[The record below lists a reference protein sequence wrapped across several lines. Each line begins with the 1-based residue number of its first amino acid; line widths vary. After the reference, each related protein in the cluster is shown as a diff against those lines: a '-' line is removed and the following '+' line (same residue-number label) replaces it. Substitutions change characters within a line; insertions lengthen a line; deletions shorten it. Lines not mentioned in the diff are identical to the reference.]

1 MISSKQRNKIN
12 PVRRLN
18 PKQKKQFYIFNKNLC
33 EPSICWHS
41 FYRNLDFK
49 IFMNTIIDFMKRN
62 YKIIL
67 AVVLLSATLFAFRN
81 TSFTESTTSE
91 KDKMLLELLT
101 FVIEKGHYSPA
112 TIDDTFSKGVY
123 KDYIQAL
130 DPSKR
135 FFLQSDIDEFS
146 KYETQLDD
154 QLLNK
159 DLTFFNLTYDRLIK
173 RMEEGKSLYKDIL
186 STPFDY
192 TVDETFNTDYEK
204 APYAKNAAELKEK
217 WRKQLKLSTLSSLT
231 DRLKI
236 QENKEKGIVDKDP
249 KSSSDVLKPG
259 EFVDNINNTEKEK
272 SDKST
277 DGKPKTL
284 AELEKITRESSL
296 KSLDEYFGFMKEL
309 TRDDWFSIY
318 INSITARFDPHTNYF
333 PPEEKE
339 RFDVSISGKFEGIGA
354 RLQKKNDFTEITE
367 LISGGPAW
375 RGKQLEAGDVIMKV
389 AQGNGEPLDIVGMRL
404 DDVVKKIKGPKGSE
418 VRLTVK
424 KVDGSIKTISII
436 RDIVE
441 IEETYAKSSVVERN
455 GMRYG
460 VIYLPKFYIDFENA
474 DGRDAGKDI
483 AAEVEAL
490 KKVGV
495 NGIVLDVRDDGGGS
509 LSTVVDI
516 AGLFIEQGP
525 IVQIKSA
532 DRKKE
537 VLYDRDKKIEWDGP
551 LVIMVNS
558 FSASASEILAAAI
571 QDYKRGIIVGSKQ
584 TYGKG
589 TVQNVIDLN
598 KFVRSSSTGDLGAL
612 KTTTQKF
619 YRINGGSTQLEGV
632 SSDIVMPDK
641 YAYLKMGE
649 RDVEAAMPW
658 DKIDPAP
665 YSVWKNNANF
675 DKAIAESKKRI
686 AQNPQFKLI
695 EENAKWIDERS
706 KENVYSLKMD
716 DFKKHQ
722 AAIEE
727 TNKKFKAISDY
738 DYHLK
743 FTSLPQEAEA
753 MKKDASLKEKRLR
766 WHESLSKD
774 IYVEEALNVLD
785 DLQSKPV
792 IKKSAPAVTLKKEKL
807 AK

>member
-1 MISSKQRNKIN
+1 M
-12 PVRRLN
+12 
-18 PKQKKQFYIFNKNLC
+18 
-33 EPSICWHS
+33 
-41 FYRNLDFK
+41 D
-49 IFMNTIIDFMKRN
+49 TIINFMKRN
-62 YKIIL
+62 YKILI
-67 AVVLLSATLFAFRN
+67 AVVLLSVTLFAFKIN
-81 TSFTESTTSE
+81 SNKSGDPE

-101 FVIEKGHYSPA
+101 FVIEKGHYNPA
-112 TIDDTFSKGVY
+112 KIDDTFSKGIY
-123 KDYIQAL
+123 KDYIEAL

-135 FFLQSDIDEFS
+135 FFLQSDIAEFS
-146 KYETQLDD
+146 KFETLLDD
-154 QLLNK
+154 ELLNK
-159 DLTFFNLTYDRLIK
+159 DLTFFDLTYNRLLK
-173 RMEEGKSLYKDIL
+173 RMEEGKGFYKEIL
-186 STPFDY
+186 SKPFDY
-192 TVDETFNTDYEK
+192 SVDESFNTNYEK
-204 APYAKNAAELKEK
+204 APYAKNTEELKDR
-217 WRKQLKLSTLSSLT
+217 WRKQIKLSTLSSLT

-236 QENKEKGIVDKDP
+236 QENKEKGIVEKEDKKDA
-249 KSSSDVLKPG
+249 DLKPG
-259 EFVDNINNTEKEK
+259 DFIENAASKGKD
-272 SDKST
+272 DST
-277 DGKPKTL
+277 DGKPKTYE
-284 AELEKITRESSL
+284 ELEKITRESSL
-296 KSLDEYFGFMKEL
+296 KSLDEYFGFMKDL
-309 TRDDWFSIY
+309 SRNDWFSVY
-318 INSITARFDPHTNYF
+318 VNSITARFDPHTNYF

-354 RLQKKNDFTEITE
+354 RLQKKNDFTEITD

-375 RGKQLEAGDVIMKV
+375 RGKLLEAGDVIMKV
-389 AQGNGEPLDIVGMRL
+389 AQGKAEPVDIVGMRL

-424 KVDGSIKTISII
+424 KVDGSIKTIPII

-455 GMRYG
+455 GLKYG
-460 VIYLPKFYIDFENA
+460 VIYLPKFYIDFEDKN
-474 DGRDAGKDI
+474 GRDAGKDVAI
-483 AAEVEAL
+483 EVESL
-490 KKVGV
+490 KKAGV

-532 DRKKE
+532 GKQKE
-537 VLYDRDKKIEWDGP
+537 VLFDRDKKIEWDGP

-571 QDYKRGIIVGSKQ
+571 QDYKRGIIIGSKQ

-598 KFVRSSSTGDLGAL
+598 QFVRSSNIGDLGAL

-632 SSDIVMPDK
+632 ASDVVMPDR

-649 RDVEAAMPW
+649 RDVDNAMPW
-658 DKIDPAP
+658 DKIDPAQ
-665 YSVWKNNANF
+665 YNVWMNNAKF
-675 DKAIAESKKRI
+675 SKAIADSKSRI

-706 KENVYSLKMD
+706 KENDYSLNFDK
-716 DFKKHQ
+716 FKKNQ
-722 AAIEE
+722 KAIEE
-727 TNKKFKAISDY
+727 TNKKFKSIADY

-743 FTSLPQEAEA
+743 FTSLPQEAQV
-753 MKKDASLKEKRLR
+753 MNTDASLKEKRDR

-774 IYVEEALNVLD
+774 IYVEEALNILD
-785 DLQSKPV
+785 DLQSKPIV
-792 IKKSAPAVTLKKEKL
+792 KKGVSETLKTKKL
-807 AK
+807 VKS

>member
-1 MISSKQRNKIN
+1 
-12 PVRRLN
+12 
-18 PKQKKQFYIFNKNLC
+18 
-33 EPSICWHS
+33 
-41 FYRNLDFK
+41 
-49 IFMNTIIDFMKRN
+49 MNTILNFMKRN

-67 AVVLLSATLFAFRN
+67 VVVFISVTLFAFKMN
-81 TSFTESTTSE
+81 ASKANDPE
-91 KDKMLLELLT
+91 KDKLLLELLT

-112 TIDDTFSKGVY
+112 TIDDAFSKGVY

-146 KYETQLDD
+146 KYELQLDD

-159 DLTFFNLTYDRLIK
+159 DLSFFDLTYDRLVQ
-173 RMEEGKSLYKDIL
+173 RMNESNAVYKDIL
-186 STPFDY
+186 SKPFDY
-192 TVDETFNTDYEK
+192 SIDESFNVDYEK
-204 APYAKNAAELKEK
+204 APYPKNAAELYDRL
-217 WRKQLKLSTLSSLT
+217 RKQIKLSTLSSLT
-231 DRLKI
+231 DKQKL
-236 QENKEKGIVDKDP
+236 EEDKKKNDP
-249 KSSSDVLKPG
+249 KYEVKSFDVL
-259 EFVDNINNTEKEK
+259 EKE
-272 SDKST
+272 
-277 DGKPKTL
+277 
-284 AELEKITRESSL
+284 TRESSA
-296 KSLDEYFGFMKEL
+296 KSLEEYFGFIKDL
-309 TRDDWFSIY
+309 NRNDWFSVY

-333 PPEEKE
+333 APEEKE
-339 RFDVSISGKFEGIGA
+339 RFDVSISGKLEGIGA
-354 RLQKKNDFTEITE
+354 RLQKKNDLTEITE

-375 RGKQLEAGDVIMKV
+375 RGKLLEAGDLIMKV
-389 AQGNGEPLDIVGMRL
+389 AQGNKEAVDVIGMRL

-424 KVDGSIKTISII
+424 KVDGTIKVIPII

-441 IEETYAKSSVVERN
+441 IEETYAKSSVVNKN
-455 GMRYG
+455 GLKYG
-460 VIYLPKFYIDFENA
+460 VIYLPKFYIDFENK

-483 AAEVEAL
+483 AIEVDRL
-490 KKVGV
+490 KKAGV

-532 DRKKE
+532 GRKKE
-537 VLYDRDKKIEWDGP
+537 VLYDRDKKIEYDGP

-598 KFVRSSSTGDLGAL
+598 QFVRGSSVGDLGAV

-632 SSDIVMPDK
+632 HSDVVMPDR

-649 RDVEAAMPW
+649 RDIENAMPW
-658 DKIDPAP
+658 DKIDKAD
-665 YSVWKNNANF
+665 YTVWNKNANF
-675 DKAIAESKKRI
+675 NQAITNSRNRI
-686 AQNPQFKLI
+686 NANSQFQLI
-695 EENAKWIDERS
+695 EQNAKWIDSRS
-706 KENVYSLKMD
+706 KENVYNLNID
-716 DFKKHQ
+716 
-722 AAIEE
+722 
-727 TNKKFKAISDY
+727 KFKAAQSEIEEKAKKYKPIIDY
-738 DYHLK
+738 KNSLT
-743 FTSLPQEAEA
+743 FSSLPYETDA
-753 MKKDASLKEKRLR
+753 MNNDVALKEKRER
-766 WHESLSKD
+766 WHEALSKD

-785 DLQSKPV
+785 DLQTKVISNKSIPV
-792 IKKSAPAVTLKKEKL
+792 KMKKEKL
-807 AK
+807 AKS

>member
-1 MISSKQRNKIN
+1 MDAIIN
-12 PVRRLN
+12 
-18 PKQKKQFYIFNKNLC
+18 
-33 EPSICWHS
+33 
-41 FYRNLDFK
+41 
-49 IFMNTIIDFMKRN
+49 FMKRN
-62 YKIIL
+62 YKILI
-67 AVVLLSATLFAFRN
+67 AVVLLSATLFAFKMN
-81 TSFTESTTSE
+81 SVKGEDPE

-112 TIDDTFSKGVY
+112 QIDDAFSKGVY
-123 KDYIQAL
+123 KDYIEAL

-135 FFLQSDIDEFS
+135 FFLQSDIDEFA
-146 KYETQLDD
+146 KYELLLDD

-159 DLTFFNLTYDRLIK
+159 DLTFFNLTYNRLMK
-173 RMEEGKSLYKDIL
+173 RMDEGKGLYKDIL
-186 STPFDY
+186 SNPFDY
-192 TVDETFNTDYEK
+192 SIDESFNTDYEK
-204 APYAKNAAELKEK
+204 APYAKNTAELKER
-217 WRKQLKLSTLSSLT
+217 WRKQIKLSTLSSLT

-236 QENKEKGIVDKDP
+236 QENKEKGIVEKVDKTD
-249 KSSSDVLKPG
+249 SEVVKP
-259 EFVDNINNTEKEK
+259 VDIIENTTGAGK
-272 SDKST
+272 DNST
-277 DGKPKTL
+277 DGKPKTFE
-284 AELEKITRESSL
+284 ELEKITRESSL
-296 KSLDEYFGFMKEL
+296 KSLDEYFGFMKDL
-309 TRDDWFSIY
+309 TRDDWFSVY

-375 RGKQLEAGDVIMKV
+375 RGKLLESGDVIMKV
-389 AQGNGEPLDIVGMRL
+389 AQGNKEPVDIVGMRL

-441 IEETYAKSSVVERN
+441 IEETYAKSSIVERN
-455 GMRYG
+455 GVKYG
-460 VIYLPKFYIDFENA
+460 VIYLPKFYINFEDKN
-474 DGRDAGKDI
+474 GRDAGKDV
-483 AAEVEAL
+483 AAEVELL
-490 KKVGV
+490 KQAGV
-495 NGIVLDVRDDGGGS
+495 NGIVFDVRDDGGGS

-525 IVQIKSA
+525 IVQVKSA
-532 DRKKE
+532 GRQKE

-551 LVIMVNS
+551 LVVMVNS

-571 QDYKRGIIVGSKQ
+571 QDYKRGIIIGSKQ

-598 KFVRSSSTGDLGAL
+598 QFVRSSDKGDLGAL

-632 SSDIVMPDK
+632 SSDVVMPDR

-649 RDVEAAMPW
+649 RDVDNAMPW
-658 DKIDPAP
+658 DKIDPAT
-665 YSVWKNNANF
+665 YNVWTNNSKF
-675 DKAIAESKKRI
+675 SKAIADSKNRI
-686 AQNPQFKLI
+686 AQNQQFKLI

-706 KENVYSLKMD
+706 KENNYSLQFET
-716 DFKKHQ
+716 FKKNQ
-722 AAIEE
+722 KAIEE
-727 TNKKFKAISDY
+727 TNKKYKVIADY

-753 MKKDASLKEKRLR
+753 MKNDASLKEKRER

-774 IYVEEALNVLD
+774 VYVEEALNILD

-792 IKKSAPAVTLKKEKL
+792 LKKSTQLAIKKDKL
-807 AK
+807 VKP

>member
-1 MISSKQRNKIN
+1 M
-12 PVRRLN
+12 
-18 PKQKKQFYIFNKNLC
+18 
-33 EPSICWHS
+33 
-41 FYRNLDFK
+41 D
-49 IFMNTIIDFMKRN
+49 TIINFMKRN
-62 YKIIL
+62 YKILI
-67 AVVLLSATLFAFRN
+67 AVVLVSATLFAFKMN
-81 TSFTESTTSE
+81 SFKSEDPE

-112 TIDDTFSKGVY
+112 QIDDSFSKGVY
-123 KDYIQAL
+123 KDYIEAL

-146 KYETQLDD
+146 KYELLLDD

-159 DLTFFNLTYDRLIK
+159 DLSFFNLTYSRLIK
-173 RMEEGKSLYKDIL
+173 RMEEGKGLYKGIL
-186 STPFDY
+186 SSPFDY
-192 TVDETFNTDYEK
+192 SIDESFNTDYEK

-217 WRKQLKLSTLSSLT
+217 WRKQIKLSTLSSLT

-236 QENKEKGIVDKDP
+236 QENKEKGIV
-249 KSSSDVLKPG
+249 
-259 EFVDNINNTEKEK
+259 EKENKNDADALK
-272 SDKST
+272 SVDILDSTTPAEKDNST
-277 DGKPKTL
+277 DGKPKTFE
-284 AELEKITRESSL
+284 ELEKITRESSL
-296 KSLDEYFGFMKEL
+296 KSLDEYFGFMKDL
-309 TRDDWFSIY
+309 TRDDWFSVY

-375 RGKQLEAGDVIMKV
+375 RGKLLEAGDVIMKV
-389 AQGNGEPLDIVGMRL
+389 AQGKKEPVDIVGMRL

-455 GMRYG
+455 GVKYG
-460 VIYLPKFYIDFENA
+460 IIYLPKFYINFEDRN
-474 DGRDAGKDI
+474 GRDAGKDV
-483 AAEVEAL
+483 AAEVELL
-490 KKVGV
+490 KQAGV
-495 NGIVLDVRDDGGGS
+495 NGIVFDVRDDGGGS

-525 IVQIKSA
+525 IVQVKSA
-532 DRKKE
+532 GRQKE

-551 LVIMVNS
+551 LVVMVNS

-571 QDYKRGIIVGSKQ
+571 QDYKRGIVIGSKQ

-598 KFVRSSSTGDLGAL
+598 QFVRSSDKGDLGAL

-632 SSDIVMPDK
+632 SSDVVMPDR

-649 RDVEAAMPW
+649 RDVDNAMPW

-665 YSVWKNNANF
+665 FNVWTNNSKF
-675 DKAIAESKKRI
+675 SKAIADSKNRI

-706 KENVYSLKMD
+706 KENNYSLKFET
-716 DFKKHQ
+716 FKKNQ
-722 AAIEE
+722 KAIEE
-727 TNKKFKAISDY
+727 TNKKFKAIGDY
-738 DYHLK
+738 DYKLK

-753 MKKDASLKEKRLR
+753 MKADASLKEKRER

-774 IYVEEALNVLD
+774 VYVEEALNILD
-785 DLQSKPV
+785 DLQSKP
-792 IKKSAPAVTLKKEKL
+792 ILKKSTSVAIKKEKQI
-807 AK
+807 KS

>member
-1 MISSKQRNKIN
+1 M
-12 PVRRLN
+12 
-18 PKQKKQFYIFNKNLC
+18 
-33 EPSICWHS
+33 
-41 FYRNLDFK
+41 D
-49 IFMNTIIDFMKRN
+49 TIIDFMKRN
-62 YKIIL
+62 IKIII
-67 AVVLLSATLFAFRN
+67 AIVLLSVSLFAFKIN
-81 TSFTESTTSE
+81 STKSVDPE

-101 FVIEKGHYSPA
+101 FVIEKGHYNPA
-112 TIDDTFSKGVY
+112 TIDDAFSKGIY
-123 KDYIQAL
+123 KDYIEAL

-146 KYETQLDD
+146 KYELQLDD
-154 QLLNK
+154 ELLNK
-159 DLTFFNLTYDRLIK
+159 DLTFFELTYNRLMK
-173 RMEEGKSLYKDIL
+173 RMDEGKKLYKDIL

-192 TVDETFNTDYEK
+192 SVNETFNTDYEK
-204 APYAKNAAELKEK
+204 APYAKNTAELKER
-217 WRKQLKLSTLSSLT
+217 WRKQIKLSTLSSLT

-236 QENKEKGIVDKDP
+236 QENKEKGVIDKDIKSP
-249 KSSSDVLKPG
+249 SDVINPDGMINNSNDSQKDKTDKSSG
-259 EFVDNINNTEKEK
+259 
-272 SDKST
+272 
-277 DGKPKTL
+277 GKPKTFE
-284 AELEKITRESSL
+284 ELEKITRDSSM
-296 KSLDEYFGFMKEL
+296 KSLDEYFGFMKDL
-309 TRDDWFSIY
+309 TRDDWFSVY
-318 INSITARFDPHTNYF
+318 INSITSRFDPHTNYF

-354 RLQKKNDFTEITE
+354 RLQKKNDFTEITD

-375 RGKQLEAGDVIMKV
+375 RGKKLEAGDVVMKV
-389 AQGNGEPLDIVGMRL
+389 AQGGDEPVDIVGMRL

-455 GMRYG
+455 GVKYG
-460 VIYLPKFYIDFENA
+460 VIYLPKFYIDFENR
-474 DGRDAGKDI
+474 DGRDAGKDV
-483 AAEVEAL
+483 AAEVESL
-490 KKVGV
+490 KKAGV

-532 DRKKE
+532 GRKKE

-571 QDYKRGIIVGSKQ
+571 QDYKRGIIIGSKQ

-598 KFVRSSSTGDLGAL
+598 SFVRSSDQGDLGAL

-632 SSDIVMPDK
+632 SSDIVMPDR

-649 RDVEAAMPW
+649 RDVDNAMPW
-658 DKIDPAP
+658 DKIDPAQ
-665 YSVWKNNANF
+665 YNVWTNNTKF
-675 DKAIAESKKRI
+675 DKAIADSKKRI
-686 AQNPQFKLI
+686 AQNSQFKLI

-706 KENVYSLKMD
+706 HENLYSLKMD
-716 DFKKHQ
+716 EFIKSQK
-722 AAIEE
+722 AIEE
-727 TNKKFKAISDY
+727 TNKKFKPIADY
-738 DYHLK
+738 DYRVK

-753 MKKDASLKEKRLR
+753 MKTDASLKEKRER
-766 WHESLSKD
+766 WHESLTKD

-792 IKKSAPAVTLKKEKL
+792 AKKSIPEVIRKEKL
-807 AK
+807 VKT